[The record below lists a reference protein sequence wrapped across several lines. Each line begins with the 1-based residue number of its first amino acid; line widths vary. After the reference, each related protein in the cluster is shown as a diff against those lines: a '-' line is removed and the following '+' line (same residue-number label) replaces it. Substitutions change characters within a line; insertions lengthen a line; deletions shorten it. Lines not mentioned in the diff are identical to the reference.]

1 MMVCLVICPAQRD
14 DIREYLG
21 KISTRP
27 FGAVNAMFEVNIVLF
42 DEFSIML
49 ILLRRHDRNKLAKV
63 ETTPEYRG
71 QRVRL
76 TA

>member
-1 MMVCLVICPAQRD
+1 MMVCLIICPPQRD

-49 ILLRRHDRNKLAKV
+49 ILLRRHGRNKLAEV
-63 ETTPEYRG
+63 ETTLEYRG
-71 QRVRL
+71 ECVGL